1 MTAAADASTTST
13 STRDSRGSVRTRDNN
28 AGGRNVPTAAE
39 RRQELERAAATKQF
53 FDMFKTLLVTLQEK
67 YIPRA
72 EYTIEKQQ
80 QDRMMTELTGNVR
93 EVSTKFSELMEML
106 PERFPQ
112 RREFDSANA
121 ASLVDRQELRKLI
134 GEVVR
139 DRDQDERREFDYKL
153 GEQGRR
159 YEGDMG
165 SERGWR
171 SSHEQRTQRNI
182 DHWVQAA
189 IGIGGIVLGVLL
201 ARGGL

>member
-1 MTAAADASTTST
+1 MTAAAGSSTTST
-13 STRDSRGSVRTRDNN
+13 RGSRGRVRSKADSN
-28 AGGRNVPTAAE
+28 AGSRNVPTAAE

-53 FDMFKTLLVTLQEK
+53 FDMFQTLLVTLQEK

-80 QDRMMTELTGNVR
+80 QDRMMIELTGNVR

-134 GEVVR
+134 SEVVR
-139 DRDQDERREFDYKL
+139 DRDQDERRDWDYKL

-159 YEGDMG
+159 YEGDLG
-165 SERGWR
+165 GQRDLR
-171 SSHEQRTQRNI
+171 TSHEDRTQRNI
-182 DHWVQAA
+182 DRWIQAA
-189 IGIGGIVLGVLL
+189 VGIGGILLGFVL

>member
-53 FDMFKTLLVTLQEK
+53 FDMFQTLLVTLQEK

-93 EVSTKFSELMEML
+93 EVSTKFSDLMEML
-106 PERFPQ
+106 QERFPQ
-112 RREFDSANA
+112 RRE
-121 ASLVDRQELRKLI
+121 DRKSTRLN
-134 GEVVR
+134 
-139 DRDQDERREFDYKL
+139 
-153 GEQGRR
+153 
-159 YEGDMG
+159 
-165 SERGWR
+165 
-171 SSHEQRTQRNI
+171 SSHQI
-182 DHWVQAA
+182 
-189 IGIGGIVLGVLL
+189 IS
-201 ARGGL
+201 